1 MAHACPAPQPALKGG
16 EIGPARER
24 PPPPPRP
31 LPVPNRPNAASA
43 VEQGEIGLLFRQTGR
58 RLPSATR
65 IVRPTP
71 QPSRFSIPN
80 SATCRTTSDGGTP
93 AASWP

>member
-1 MAHACPAPQPALKGG
+1 MAKGGRAREREVKGG

-24 PPPPPRP
+24 RAPPPRR
-31 LPVPNRPNAASA
+31 LPVAIRRNAASA